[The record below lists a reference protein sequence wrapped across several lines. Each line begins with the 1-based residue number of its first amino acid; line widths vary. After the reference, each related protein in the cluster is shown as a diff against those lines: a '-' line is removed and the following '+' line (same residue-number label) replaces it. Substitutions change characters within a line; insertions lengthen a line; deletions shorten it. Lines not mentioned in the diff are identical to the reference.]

1 MPKSLP
7 WETLNQLRPDYNED
21 LIRRLRLLYKGGYD
35 IIRNSSKFMPKWN
48 METPAAYA
56 DRLAHA
62 AYQNNF
68 AEIVNDISANLFQK
82 ALQILPAA
90 DAEVQETPGEEP
102 ETPAYYL
109 EFAEN
114 ADQQKHSI
122 HDILKCLNDRA
133 MTTQQSFLGIDFEDS
148 LPYVYEVD
156 NLSVLDYEVDDFGNF
171 LWVVLRNDTCK
182 RDGVSA
188 VRHLIT
194 STFMYWKVE
203 SSSESPRGESSENDI
218 VSWER
223 YQITYPPEQPPQPST
238 PVPLIAESGSQ
249 AVSFKEIP
257 LLCYELPDELFMGG
271 LIGQLCQSLFVR
283 TSSFYHALSR
293 GMYGILVY
301 KQGESDADD
310 DVSSSVE
317 DDDQRGLSNT
327 KNAKAKGAM
336 VAGPNDEVSFVEMK
350 GEAFKVV
357 QEQLKQDKNELYRI
371 VNQMGSIIGGST
383 SALGSKSSGLSKQ
396 IDNRNKEIILSAYA
410 NLIRKAAI
418 KIFSIISCA
427 KGEDIVWQAKGMD
440 NYHEVDND
448 ALMAKVTNLPII
460 RANILSPTSYKQ
472 ILQDITAELHPYTNP
487 GTLSIIAKEIDEAVD
502 QMDMME
508 EATSN
513 NPNHPASQQ
522 DKAAGS
528 SSSSSSSAAGSSS
541 SSDASSDADVPLVG
555 ESGAASGYE
564 GMHLQTGEHV
574 DGRVVFDQLAE
585 DYKEKDIEFV
595 KHIPWTG
602 PTEIPLNSIDF
613 SNKDNWQATQE
624 PEQVDKFAEKM
635 ADDNFSKPII
645 LVNNPSN
652 DNKMQVVDGHH
663 RALAALQNG
672 TPVPAYVGQ
681 IGSDHGPWDKLH
693 NKQVGSTQ
701 ISQQKEASNQVAK
714 AETAINGKTK

>member
-35 IIRNSSKFMPKWN
+35 IIRHSSKFMPKWN

-90 DAEVQETPGEEP
+90 DAEIKETPGEEP

-203 SSSESPRGESSENDI
+203 NEI

-522 DKAAGS
+522 DKAS
-528 SSSSSSSAAGSSS
+528 SSPSSSSSSAAGGSA
-541 SSDASSDADVPLVG
+541 ASSDADVPLVG

-564 GMHLQTGEHV
+564 GMHLQTGEHI
-574 DGRVVFDQLAE
+574 DPQIIYDQLSK
-585 DYKEKDIEFV
+585 DYDEKYIKFV
-595 KHIPWTG
+595 LSLPWRG
-602 PTEIPLNSIDF
+602 PLEVPITSLDF
-613 SNKDNWQATQE
+613 SNQANWEAAKRT
-624 PEQVDKFAEKM
+624 DKIAEFKEM
-635 ADDNFSKPII
+635 MNSSDEGLKPIVV
-645 LVNNPSN
+645 VNEMNTN
-652 DNKMQVVDGHH
+652 GKFIVLDGHT
-663 RALAALQNG
+663 RSLAAKEAGKPIL
-672 TPVPAYVGQ
+672 AYIGEVGRVSKEMKAMHSMQ
-681 IGSDHGPWDKLH
+681 DDGEAGG
-693 NKQVGSTQ
+693 NRAN
-701 ISQQKEASNQVAK
+701 QKERSNQK
-714 AETAINGKTK
+714 

>member
-35 IIRNSSKFMPKWN
+35 IIRHSSKFMPKWN

-90 DAEVQETPGEEP
+90 DAEVKETPGEEP

-171 LWVVLRNDTCK
+171 LWVVLRNDTRK
-182 RDGVSA
+182 RDGVSS

-203 SSSESPRGESSENDI
+203 NDF

-418 KIFSIISCA
+418 KIFSIISSA

-522 DKAAGS
+522 DKAS
-528 SSSSSSSAAGSSS
+528 SSPSSSSSSAAGSSA
-541 SSDASSDADVPLVG
+541 ASSDADVPLVG

-574 DGRVVFDQLAE
+574 DPQIIYDQLSK
-585 DYKEKDIEFV
+585 DYDEKYIKFV
-595 KHIPWTG
+595 LSLPWRG
-602 PTEIPLNSIDF
+602 PLEVPITSLDF
-613 SNKDNWQATQE
+613 SNQANWEAAKRT
-624 PEQVDKFAEKM
+624 DKIAEFKEM
-635 ADDNFSKPII
+635 MNSSDEGLKPIVV
-645 LVNNPSN
+645 VNEMNTN
-652 DNKMQVVDGHH
+652 GKFIVLDGHT
-663 RALAALQNG
+663 RSLAAKEAGKPIL
-672 TPVPAYVGQ
+672 AYIGEVGRVSKEMKAMHSMQ
-681 IGSDHGPWDKLH
+681 DDGEAGGDRVQS
-693 NKQVGSTQ
+693 N
-701 ISQQKEASNQVAK
+701 QKERSNQ
-714 AETAINGKTK
+714 T